1 MSGPGAFDDEPPPEP
16 RDGWLLVRIHVPELN
31 VYKCLQFP
39 SERLVW
45 DVKQQVLASLP
56 KELKESFN
64 YGLFAPP
71 ANGKAGKFLDE
82 ERRLGDYPFNGPVGY
97 LELKY
102 KRRVYKML
110 TLDERQLKALHTR
123 ANLRRFLECINGG
136 HVEKIAKMCAKGLDP
151 NFHCSESGDTPLT
164 VATGAKKPNK
174 LLIALVNGGALL
186 DYRTKDGTTALH
198 RAVEHDSLEAVRWDN
213 PYIFIRRDPNLFST
227 SSTLLELGASPNYRD
242 GRGITPLYISITRK
256 CEAKITESLLH
267 DHATLGIQDSQ
278 GWNEVHQACRH
289 GLVQHLEHLLFYGAD
304 MDGRNASG
312 NSPLHVC
319 AVNNQEA
326 CARMLLFRGAQRGAQ
341 NFANQTPYQVAV
353 IAGNLE
359 LAEIIEN
366 YKSED
371 IVPFRG
377 PPRYNPKRRSGIGWL
392 SANGA
397 AGAALLAAAGGG
409 FGGAMVGG
417 SNGTVNGNNGAG
429 GGVGLMLSHQNHQQ
443 HLASVHHHQQQQ
455 QQLHHHQHH
464 QNHHQQLPHL
474 HTLQLHGPPSPC
486 PSEHMLAYSSAS
498 SSLSEGSSGHRS
510 HEDDISI
517 VTDKSLGDTSDI
529 ISDSSGVGTNS
540 DSAACSIG
548 HPSTTVVCMEPYV
561 GNTVGHLRLQPG
573 DVIEVVGST
582 DCGLLEGYVRG
593 TNQSGF
599 FPADCVQEVSLRQK
613 HITNV
618 MTAST
623 GMAPQQQQPQ
633 HLQQIPASSAASYQG
648 SPQLSLGGHSGSS
661 STLLQQPHQSPS
673 LSVASNGSCQQPGE
687 SNGGGGGGGG
697 ASGNG
702 LGGRNNN
709 HSVGQYSSATAPRIK
724 KSAYNAPRSV
734 VLHRAKR
741 GFGFILRGAK
751 ASSQLMQL
759 RPSERFPALQY
770 LDDVDP
776 GGVADMAGLRPGDF
790 LLTINGEDVTSAS
803 HEQVVEMIRS
813 AGALVNLTVVSPQFP
828 HQMQASVQYLPSGA
842 RAGSQHLN
850 SGPSTPQSSHR
861 QCATLPRKMTGPGGG
876 GGSSSGGSVR
886 MAPMPPRRDPKTTL
900 SVGRAR
906 AKSMVAGLENGGE
919 KEDELPHTKSNSVES
934 IATTPTIPHQMGPG
948 TPVQLRTAS
957 IKARPTS
964 SRITAAELEELF
976 QRQQGEGTANANA
989 SRYATM
995 MTSSRFQSGTDSG
1008 AATPPASNGSPMR
1021 TGPLVYGSVAE
1032 MKRKT
1037 ARSKHG
1043 SGTLRGKPVATPTVG
1058 AGGGAGGGRD
1068 LKRFHSTPDLH
1079 GPQLHGSASSIWQAA
1094 GKGHHSQDDV
1104 ATLHASL
1111 QRLNSNQAELKL
1123 GGGAGA
1129 GGAVLPPP
1137 NHPPPPPPVGQVVKV
1152 ETRSSVSEYEST
1164 ISLQQKL
1171 KKRTENDAVT
1181 SAAIDGV
1188 QSSFNP
1194 SANAKIYASPQELRN
1209 VMAWKLRQA
1218 QEKPAQETSAG
1229 SQQQPVS
1236 QYAAP
1241 TQMRPPQQQQQ
1252 QPQQQASHY
1261 AAPQVQVQVQQA
1273 PQQPAPQSPPAPPP
1287 PQAQAPPPVA
1297 AQNGNGSSSG
1307 SGTVAPP
1314 IPEPDYS
1321 CSESDG
1327 EDENSILVARNTK
1340 LNEKIALFDVP
1351 ETSGNSQAS
1360 GSSSNSGS
1368 ASISHSLSVD
1378 EIQRIRSNLK
1388 TSKSSPNGFAKK
1400 PEEENP
1406 QEQQQQHQQQSH
1418 QQQQQHLQPG
1428 EDECDNSSSGV
1439 SSEQEQMALAA
1450 GGKPTDTIK
1459 KKPSVTI
1466 VEEPKTIPDQ
1476 PISHTTTKPMA
1487 KTTISIGGGGG
1498 GGAGAVP
1505 TATLTVKQLVQ
1516 QQHAPAIQQQQQQLG
1531 SKQPVT
1537 VANSNKFTNSNIN
1550 INSNVMTSPQVLGRI
1565 PNVHHHQQQQ
1575 SLNPNQK
1582 LIATQQQILQ
1592 QQQQQLAHQQHLQQ
1606 ILKAKAAAAG
1616 GASNTAALVAKH
1628 QQKLHKGTA
1637 GSSGH
1642 ESEMEARSDLEDDD
1656 GDLSPS
1662 PPAKAFQRHNS
1673 LTRKQAAAIAMQ
1685 RGATRTTAV
1694 SLMQLPPPLEADSDG
1709 EPQAQM
1715 STLQRQHASQNPH
1728 PHPLQMQQLQQQQLQ
1743 QQQLQQ
1749 QQQQQQPMAAH
1760 IVGMLPSGQLVA
1772 VASGAVAGVPGVG
1785 AAAVQPGNNNLQQ
1798 LCTDNL
1804 VLAPPPQFCDCN
1816 DAKHAPQPHLPTS
1829 QYHPQQQQQQQQQ
1842 QHQQQQ
1848 QLQQQLQQQ
1857 QMLQMHQRLSGG
1869 AGPGAVGTLGRVR
1882 IVGAMP
1888 KANHHR
1894 LH

>member
-56 KELKESFN
+56 KVAFWFKELKESFN

-198 RAVEHDSLEAVRWDN
+198 RAVEHDSLEAV
-213 PYIFIRRDPNLFST
+213 
-227 SSTLLELGASPNYRD
+227 STLLELGASPNYRD

-371 IVPFRG
+371 I
-377 PPRYNPKRRSGIGWL
+377 
-392 SANGA
+392 
-397 AGAALLAAAGGG
+397 
-409 FGGAMVGG
+409 
-417 SNGTVNGNNGAG
+417 
-429 GGVGLMLSHQNHQQ
+429 
-443 HLASVHHHQQQQ
+443 
-455 QQLHHHQHH
+455 
-464 QNHHQQLPHL
+464 
-474 HTLQLHGPPSPC
+474 
-486 PSEHMLAYSSAS
+486 
-498 SSLSEGSSGHRS
+498 
-510 HEDDISI
+510 
-517 VTDKSLGDTSDI
+517 DKSLGDTSDI

-548 HPSTTVVCMEPYV
+548 HPSTTVVCMEPYA
-561 GNTVGHLRLQPG
+561 GNTVGHIRLQPG

-623 GMAPQQQQPQ
+623 GMAPQQQQQQQQ
-633 HLQQIPASSAASYQG
+633 HLQQAPASSAASYQG

-687 SNGGGGGGGG
+687 SNGGG

-702 LGGRNNN
+702 MNSRNNN

-790 LLTINGEDVTSAS
+790 LLTINGEDVSSAS

-828 HQMQASVQYLPSGA
+828 HQMQASAQYLPSGA

-861 QCATLPRKMTGPGGG
+861 QCATLPRKMTGPGGSG
-876 GGSSSGGSVR
+876 ASSSGGSVR

-934 IATTPTIPHQMGPG
+934 IATPAVVGNQTGPG

-976 QRQQGEGTANANA
+976 QRQQGEGSAANA

-1008 AATPPASNGSPMR
+1008 AATPPAANGSPMR
-1021 TGPLVYGSVAE
+1021 SGPLVYGSVAE
-1032 MKRKT
+1032 MKRKA

-1058 AGGGAGGGRD
+1058 AGGAGGGRD

-1123 GGGAGA
+1123 GGGTP

-1171 KKRTENDAVT
+1171 KKRAENDAVT

-1218 QEKPAQETSAG
+1218 QEKPTQETSAG
-1229 SQQQPVS
+1229 SQQPVS

-1252 QPQQQASHY
+1252 QQQQQQPQQTPTVLASHY
-1261 AAPQVQVQVQQA
+1261 AAPQVQVQVQQVPQQQ
-1273 PQQPAPQSPPAPPP
+1273 PQQPAPQSPPAPPL
-1287 PQAQAPPPVA
+1287 PQSAPVP
-1297 AQNGNGSSSG
+1297 AQNGNGNGNASG
-1307 SGTVAPP
+1307 AGNAPP

-1368 ASISHSLSVD
+1368 ASISHSLSVE

-1400 PEEENP
+1400 PEEEKP
-1406 QEQQQQHQQQSH
+1406 QEQQQSH
-1418 QQQQQHLQPG
+1418 QQPQQQLQPG

-1450 GGKPTDTIK
+1450 GGVTLPVGGKPTDTIK

-1476 PISHTTTKPMA
+1476 PISSNTSHTTKPMA
-1487 KTTISIGGGGG
+1487 KTTISIGGGG
-1498 GGAGAVP
+1498 ASVVP

-1537 VANSNKFTNSNIN
+1537 VANSNKFTQQSN
-1550 INSNVMTSPQVLGRI
+1550 INSNVMSPQVLGRI

-1575 SLNPNQK
+1575 QSSNPNQK

-1628 QQKLHKGTA
+1628 QQKLHKGT
-1637 GSSGH
+1637 SSGH
-1642 ESEMEARSDLEDDD
+1642 ESEMETRSDLEDDD

-1709 EPQAQM
+1709 EPSQL
-1715 STLQRQHASQNPH
+1715 TLQRQQAHHPSQTH
-1728 PHPLQMQQLQQQQLQ
+1728 PHSHPHQLQQLQQQQL
-1743 QQQLQQ
+1743 Q

-1829 QYHPQQQQQQQQQ
+1829 QYHPQQQQQQQHQQ
-1842 QHQQQQ
+1842 QQQQQQQQ

-1869 AGPGAVGTLGRVR
+1869 AGAGAVGTLGRVR

>member
-56 KELKESFN
+56 KVAFWFKELKESFN

-198 RAVEHDSLEAVRWDN
+198 RAVEHDSLEAV
-213 PYIFIRRDPNLFST
+213 
-227 SSTLLELGASPNYRD
+227 STLLELGASPNYRD

-278 GWNEVHQACRH
+278 GWNEVHQ
-289 GLVQHLEHLLFYGAD
+289 
-304 MDGRNASG
+304 
-312 NSPLHVC
+312 
-319 AVNNQEA
+319 
-326 CARMLLFRGAQRGAQ
+326 
-341 NFANQTPYQVAV
+341 VAV

-371 IVPFRG
+371 I
-377 PPRYNPKRRSGIGWL
+377 
-392 SANGA
+392 
-397 AGAALLAAAGGG
+397 
-409 FGGAMVGG
+409 
-417 SNGTVNGNNGAG
+417 
-429 GGVGLMLSHQNHQQ
+429 
-443 HLASVHHHQQQQ
+443 
-455 QQLHHHQHH
+455 
-464 QNHHQQLPHL
+464 
-474 HTLQLHGPPSPC
+474 
-486 PSEHMLAYSSAS
+486 
-498 SSLSEGSSGHRS
+498 
-510 HEDDISI
+510 
-517 VTDKSLGDTSDI
+517 DKSLGDTSDI

-548 HPSTTVVCMEPYV
+548 HPSTTVVCMEPYA
-561 GNTVGHLRLQPG
+561 GNTVGHIRLQPG

-623 GMAPQQQQPQ
+623 GMAPQQQQQQ
-633 HLQQIPASSAASYQG
+633 HLQQAPAGSSAASYQG

-673 LSVASNGSCQQPGE
+673 LSVASNGSCQQPLE
-687 SNGGGGGGGG
+687 SNGGG

-702 LGGRNNN
+702 INNRNNN

-790 LLTINGEDVTSAS
+790 LLTINGEDVSSAS

-828 HQMQASVQYLPSGA
+828 HQMQASAQYLPSGA
-842 RAGSQHLN
+842 RAGSHHLN

-861 QCATLPRKMTGPGGG
+861 QCATLPRKMTGPGGSG
-876 GGSSSGGSVR
+876 PASSSGGSVR

-919 KEDELPHTKSNSVES
+919 KEDDLPHTKSNSVES
-934 IATTPTIPHQMGPG
+934 IATPTPTGIQTGPG

-976 QRQQGEGTANANA
+976 QRQQGEGSAANA

-1021 TGPLVYGSVAE
+1021 SGPLVYGSVAE

-1058 AGGGAGGGRD
+1058 PGGAGGGRD

-1079 GPQLHGSASSIWQAA
+1079 GPQLHGSASSIWQAS

-1111 QRLNSNQAELKL
+1111 QRLNSNQGELKL
-1123 GGGAGA
+1123 GGLGAGSATGA

-1171 KKRTENDAVT
+1171 KKRAENDAVT

-1218 QEKPAQETSAG
+1218 QEKPSQETSAG
-1229 SQQQPVS
+1229 SQQPVS

-1241 TQMRPPQQQQQ
+1241 TQMRPAQQQQQ
-1252 QPQQQASHY
+1252 QQQQAQQPPTTLASHY
-1261 AAPQVQVQVQQA
+1261 AAPQVQVQQVQQVQQS
-1273 PQQPAPQSPPAPPP
+1273 PQQSAPQSPPAPPL
-1287 PQAQAPPPVA
+1287 PQAAPVP
-1297 AQNGNGSSSG
+1297 AQNGNGSTSG
-1307 SGTVAPP
+1307 AGSAPP

-1368 ASISHSLSVD
+1368 ASISHSLSVE

-1400 PEEENP
+1400 PEDEKP
-1406 QEQQQQHQQQSH
+1406 QEQQQSH
-1418 QQQQQHLQPG
+1418 QQPQQLLQPG

-1439 SSEQEQMALAA
+1439 SSEQEQLALAA
-1450 GGKPTDTIK
+1450 GVTLPGGGKPTDTIK

-1476 PISHTTTKPMA
+1476 PSSNTSHTTKPMA
-1487 KTTISIGGGGG
+1487 KTTISIGGGGST
-1498 GGAGAVP
+1498 VP

-1516 QQHAPAIQQQQQQLG
+1516 QQHAPVIQQQQQQLG

-1537 VANSNKFTNSNIN
+1537 PASTNKFTQQST
-1550 INSNVMTSPQVLGRI
+1550 INSNVMSPQVLGRI
-1565 PNVHHHQQQQ
+1565 PSHHHQQQ
-1575 SLNPNQK
+1575 SSNPNQK

-1616 GASNTAALVAKH
+1616 GASNTAVLVAKH
-1628 QQKLHKGTA
+1628 QQKLHKGT
-1637 GSSGH
+1637 SSGH
-1642 ESEMEARSDLEDDD
+1642 ESEMETRSDLEDDD

-1709 EPQAQM
+1709 EPSQL
-1715 STLQRQHASQNPH
+1715 TLQRQQSHHPSQTHPH
-1728 PHPLQMQQLQQQQLQ
+1728 PHQLQQQLQLQ
-1743 QQQLQQ
+1743 QQ

-1785 AAAVQPGNNNLQQ
+1785 ATAVQQGNNNLQQ

-1829 QYHPQQQQQQQQQ
+1829 QYHPQQQQQQQHQQ
-1842 QHQQQQ
+1842 QQQQQQ

-1869 AGPGAVGTLGRVR
+1869 AGAGAVGTLGRVR

>member
-56 KELKESFN
+56 KVAFWFKELKESFN

-123 ANLRRFLECINGG
+123 ANLRRFLDCINGG

-198 RAVEHDSLEAVRWDN
+198 RAVEHDSLEAV
-213 PYIFIRRDPNLFST
+213 
-227 SSTLLELGASPNYRD
+227 STLLELGASPNYRD

-409 FGGAMVGG
+409 FGGALVG
-417 SNGTVNGNNGAG
+417 SNGAANGNNGNGA

-443 HLASVHHHQQQQ
+443 FLAGGHHQQQH
-455 QQLHHHQHH
+455 LHHHQNHH

-486 PSEHMLAYSSAS
+486 PSEHMLGAYSSAS

-561 GNTVGHLRLQPG
+561 GNTVGHIRLQPG

-623 GMAPQQQQPQ
+623 GMAPQQQQHAQQQQQ
-633 HLQQIPASSAASYQG
+633 HLQQIPASAAASYQG

-687 SNGGGGGGGG
+687 SNNGGGG
-697 ASGNG
+697 APGNG
-702 LGGRNNN
+702 MNNRNNN

-790 LLTINGEDVTSAS
+790 LLTINGEDVSSAS

-876 GGSSSGGSVR
+876 VGGGSSSGGSVR

-919 KEDELPHTKSNSVES
+919 KEEELPHTKSNSVES
-934 IATTPTIPHQMGPG
+934 IATPTPVGNQTGPG

-976 QRQQGEGTANANA
+976 QRQQGDGSAANA

-1021 TGPLVYGSVAE
+1021 SGPLVYGSVAE

-1058 AGGGAGGGRD
+1058 AGGAGGGRD

-1111 QRLNSNQAELKL
+1111 QRLNSNQGELKQ
-1123 GGGAGA
+1123 G

-1218 QEKPAQETSAG
+1218 QEKPSQETSAG
-1229 SQQQPVS
+1229 SQQPVS

-1241 TQMRPPQQQQQ
+1241 TQMRPPPQQQQQQQQQ
-1252 QPQQQASHY
+1252 QPQQQPSTVLASHY
-1261 AAPQVQVQVQQA
+1261 AAPQVQVQVQQVQ
-1273 PQQPAPQSPPAPPP
+1273 QQPAPQSPPAPPP
-1287 PQAQAPPPVA
+1287 PQAAPVP
-1297 AQNGNGSSSG
+1297 AQNGNDNVSATGG
-1307 SGTVAPP
+1307 GTAPP

-1368 ASISHSLSVD
+1368 ASISHSLSVE

-1400 PEEENP
+1400 PEEEKP
-1406 QEQQQQHQQQSH
+1406 QEQQHQQQQSH
-1418 QQQQQHLQPG
+1418 QQPQQHLQPG

-1439 SSEQEQMALAA
+1439 SSEQEQMAMAA
-1450 GGKPTDTIK
+1450 GVTQPVGGKPTDTIK

-1476 PISHTTTKPMA
+1476 PSSNSGHTTKPMA
-1487 KTTISIGGGGG
+1487 KTTISIGG
-1498 GGAGAVP
+1498 AASAVP

-1537 VANSNKFTNSNIN
+1537 VANSNKFSQQSN
-1550 INSNVMTSPQVLGRI
+1550 INSNVMSPQVLGRI

-1575 SLNPNQK
+1575 QQSSNPNQK

-1628 QQKLHKGTA
+1628 QQKLHKGT
-1637 GSSGH
+1637 SSGH

-1709 EPQAQM
+1709 EPSQL
-1715 STLQRQHASQNPH
+1715 TLQRQQPHHPSQTHPH
-1728 PHPLQMQQLQQQQLQ
+1728 PHQLQQLQQQQL
-1743 QQQLQQ
+1743 Q

-1829 QYHPQQQQQQQQQ
+1829 QYHPQQQQQQQHQQ
-1842 QHQQQQ
+1842 QQQLHQQQ

-1869 AGPGAVGTLGRVR
+1869 AGAGAVGTLGRVR

>member
-71 ANGKAGKFLDE
+71 
-82 ERRLGDYPFNGPVGY
+82 
-97 LELKY
+97 LKY

-198 RAVEHDSLEAVRWDN
+198 RAVEHDSLEAV
-213 PYIFIRRDPNLFST
+213 
-227 SSTLLELGASPNYRD
+227 STLLELGASPNYRD

-409 FGGAMVGG
+409 FGGAMVG
-417 SNGTVNGNNGAG
+417 SNGAANGNNGA

-443 HLASVHHHQQQQ
+443 HLAGHHQQQ
-455 QQLHHHQHH
+455 HMHHQHH
-464 QNHHQQLPHL
+464 QNHHQQLQQQQLPHL

-486 PSEHMLAYSSAS
+486 PSEHMLGAYSSAS

-548 HPSTTVVCMEPYV
+548 HPSTTVVCMEPYA
-561 GNTVGHLRLQPG
+561 GNTVGHIRLQPG

-623 GMAPQQQQPQ
+623 GMAPQQQQQQ
-633 HLQQIPASSAASYQG
+633 HLQQAPAGSSAASYQG

-673 LSVASNGSCQQPGE
+673 LSVASNGSCQQPLE
-687 SNGGGGGGGG
+687 SNGGG

-702 LGGRNNN
+702 INNRNNN

-790 LLTINGEDVTSAS
+790 LLTINGEDVSSAS

-828 HQMQASVQYLPSGA
+828 HQMQASAQYLPSGA
-842 RAGSQHLN
+842 RAGSHHLN

-861 QCATLPRKMTGPGGG
+861 QCATLPRKMTGPGGSG
-876 GGSSSGGSVR
+876 PASSSGGSVR

-919 KEDELPHTKSNSVES
+919 KEDDLPHTKSNSVES
-934 IATTPTIPHQMGPG
+934 IATPTPTGIQTGPG

-964 SRITAAELEELF
+964 SRITAAELEKRF
-976 QRQQGEGTANANA
+976 QRQQGEGSAANARIHHTNA

-1008 AATPPASNGSPMR
+1008 AATPPA
-1021 TGPLVYGSVAE
+1021 
-1032 MKRKT
+1032 
-1037 ARSKHG
+1037 
-1043 SGTLRGKPVATPTVG
+1043 
-1058 AGGGAGGGRD
+1058 
-1068 LKRFHSTPDLH
+1068 
-1079 GPQLHGSASSIWQAA
+1079 
-1094 GKGHHSQDDV
+1094 
-1104 ATLHASL
+1104 
-1111 QRLNSNQAELKL
+1111 
-1123 GGGAGA
+1123 
-1129 GGAVLPPP
+1129 
-1137 NHPPPPPPVGQVVKV
+1137 
-1152 ETRSSVSEYEST
+1152 
-1164 ISLQQKL
+1164 
-1171 KKRTENDAVT
+1171 
-1181 SAAIDGV
+1181 
-1188 QSSFNP
+1188 
-1194 SANAKIYASPQELRN
+1194 
-1209 VMAWKLRQA
+1209 
-1218 QEKPAQETSAG
+1218 
-1229 SQQQPVS
+1229 
-1236 QYAAP
+1236 
-1241 TQMRPPQQQQQ
+1241 
-1252 QPQQQASHY
+1252 
-1261 AAPQVQVQVQQA
+1261 
-1273 PQQPAPQSPPAPPP
+1273 
-1287 PQAQAPPPVA
+1287 
-1297 AQNGNGSSSG
+1297 
-1307 SGTVAPP
+1307 
-1314 IPEPDYS
+1314 
-1321 CSESDG
+1321 
-1327 EDENSILVARNTK
+1327 
-1340 LNEKIALFDVP
+1340 
-1351 ETSGNSQAS
+1351 
-1360 GSSSNSGS
+1360 
-1368 ASISHSLSVD
+1368 
-1378 EIQRIRSNLK
+1378 
-1388 TSKSSPNGFAKK
+1388 
-1400 PEEENP
+1400 
-1406 QEQQQQHQQQSH
+1406 
-1418 QQQQQHLQPG
+1418 
-1428 EDECDNSSSGV
+1428 
-1439 SSEQEQMALAA
+1439 
-1450 GGKPTDTIK
+1450 
-1459 KKPSVTI
+1459 
-1466 VEEPKTIPDQ
+1466 
-1476 PISHTTTKPMA
+1476 
-1487 KTTISIGGGGG
+1487 
-1498 GGAGAVP
+1498 
-1505 TATLTVKQLVQ
+1505 
-1516 QQHAPAIQQQQQQLG
+1516 
-1531 SKQPVT
+1531 
-1537 VANSNKFTNSNIN
+1537 
-1550 INSNVMTSPQVLGRI
+1550 
-1565 PNVHHHQQQQ
+1565 
-1575 SLNPNQK
+1575 
-1582 LIATQQQILQ
+1582 
-1592 QQQQQLAHQQHLQQ
+1592 
-1606 ILKAKAAAAG
+1606 
-1616 GASNTAALVAKH
+1616 
-1628 QQKLHKGTA
+1628 
-1637 GSSGH
+1637 
-1642 ESEMEARSDLEDDD
+1642 
-1656 GDLSPS
+1656 
-1662 PPAKAFQRHNS
+1662 
-1673 LTRKQAAAIAMQ
+1673 
-1685 RGATRTTAV
+1685 
-1694 SLMQLPPPLEADSDG
+1694 
-1709 EPQAQM
+1709 
-1715 STLQRQHASQNPH
+1715 
-1728 PHPLQMQQLQQQQLQ
+1728 
-1743 QQQLQQ
+1743 
-1749 QQQQQQPMAAH
+1749 
-1760 IVGMLPSGQLVA
+1760 
-1772 VASGAVAGVPGVG
+1772 
-1785 AAAVQPGNNNLQQ
+1785 
-1798 LCTDNL
+1798 
-1804 VLAPPPQFCDCN
+1804 
-1816 DAKHAPQPHLPTS
+1816 
-1829 QYHPQQQQQQQQQ
+1829 
-1842 QHQQQQ
+1842 
-1848 QLQQQLQQQ
+1848 
-1857 QMLQMHQRLSGG
+1857 
-1869 AGPGAVGTLGRVR
+1869 
-1882 IVGAMP
+1882 
-1888 KANHHR
+1888 
-1894 LH
+1894 

>member
-198 RAVEHDSLEAVRWDN
+198 RAVEHDSLEAV
-213 PYIFIRRDPNLFST
+213 
-227 SSTLLELGASPNYRD
+227 STLLELGASPNYRD

-278 GWNEVHQACRH
+278 GWNEVHQ
-289 GLVQHLEHLLFYGAD
+289 
-304 MDGRNASG
+304 
-312 NSPLHVC
+312 
-319 AVNNQEA
+319 
-326 CARMLLFRGAQRGAQ
+326 
-341 NFANQTPYQVAV
+341 VAV

-371 IVPFRG
+371 I
-377 PPRYNPKRRSGIGWL
+377 
-392 SANGA
+392 
-397 AGAALLAAAGGG
+397 
-409 FGGAMVGG
+409 
-417 SNGTVNGNNGAG
+417 
-429 GGVGLMLSHQNHQQ
+429 
-443 HLASVHHHQQQQ
+443 
-455 QQLHHHQHH
+455 
-464 QNHHQQLPHL
+464 
-474 HTLQLHGPPSPC
+474 
-486 PSEHMLAYSSAS
+486 
-498 SSLSEGSSGHRS
+498 
-510 HEDDISI
+510 
-517 VTDKSLGDTSDI
+517 DKSLGDTSDI

-548 HPSTTVVCMEPYV
+548 HPSTTVVCMEPYA
-561 GNTVGHLRLQPG
+561 GNTVGHIRLQPG

-623 GMAPQQQQPQ
+623 GMAPQQQQQQ
-633 HLQQIPASSAASYQG
+633 HLQQAPAGSSAASYQG

-673 LSVASNGSCQQPGE
+673 LSVASNGSCQQPLE
-687 SNGGGGGGGG
+687 SNGGG

-702 LGGRNNN
+702 INNRNNN

-790 LLTINGEDVTSAS
+790 LLTINGEDVSSAS

-828 HQMQASVQYLPSGA
+828 HQMQASAQYLPSGA
-842 RAGSQHLN
+842 RAGSHHLN

-861 QCATLPRKMTGPGGG
+861 QCATLPRKMTGPGGSG
-876 GGSSSGGSVR
+876 PASSSGGSVR

-919 KEDELPHTKSNSVES
+919 KEDDLPHTKSNSVES
-934 IATTPTIPHQMGPG
+934 IATPTPTGIQTGPG

-976 QRQQGEGTANANA
+976 QRQQGEGSAANA

-1021 TGPLVYGSVAE
+1021 SGPLVYGSVAE

-1058 AGGGAGGGRD
+1058 PGGAGGGRD

-1079 GPQLHGSASSIWQAA
+1079 GPQLHGSASSIWQAS

-1111 QRLNSNQAELKL
+1111 QRLNSNQGELKL
-1123 GGGAGA
+1123 GGLGAGSATGA

-1171 KKRTENDAVT
+1171 KKRAENDAVT

-1218 QEKPAQETSAG
+1218 QEKPSQETSAG
-1229 SQQQPVS
+1229 SQQPVS

-1241 TQMRPPQQQQQ
+1241 TQMRPAQQQQQ
-1252 QPQQQASHY
+1252 QQQQAQQPPTTLASHY
-1261 AAPQVQVQVQQA
+1261 AAPQVQVQQVQQVQQS
-1273 PQQPAPQSPPAPPP
+1273 PQQSAPQSPPAPPL
-1287 PQAQAPPPVA
+1287 PQAAPVP
-1297 AQNGNGSSSG
+1297 AQNGNGSTSG
-1307 SGTVAPP
+1307 AGSAPP

-1368 ASISHSLSVD
+1368 ASISHSLSVE

-1400 PEEENP
+1400 PEDEKP
-1406 QEQQQQHQQQSH
+1406 QEQQQSH
-1418 QQQQQHLQPG
+1418 QQPQQLLQPG

-1439 SSEQEQMALAA
+1439 SSEQEQLALAA
-1450 GGKPTDTIK
+1450 GVTLPGGGKPTDTIK

-1476 PISHTTTKPMA
+1476 PSSNTSHTTKPMA
-1487 KTTISIGGGGG
+1487 KTTISIGGGGST
-1498 GGAGAVP
+1498 VP

-1516 QQHAPAIQQQQQQLG
+1516 QQHAPVIQQQQQQLG

-1537 VANSNKFTNSNIN
+1537 PASTNKFTQQST
-1550 INSNVMTSPQVLGRI
+1550 INSNVMSPQVLGRI
-1565 PNVHHHQQQQ
+1565 PSHHHQQQ
-1575 SLNPNQK
+1575 SSNPNQK

-1616 GASNTAALVAKH
+1616 GASNTAVLVAKH
-1628 QQKLHKGTA
+1628 QQKLHKGT
-1637 GSSGH
+1637 SSGH
-1642 ESEMEARSDLEDDD
+1642 ESEMETRSDLEDDD

-1709 EPQAQM
+1709 EPSQL
-1715 STLQRQHASQNPH
+1715 TLQRQQSHHPSQTHPH
-1728 PHPLQMQQLQQQQLQ
+1728 PHQLQQQLQLQ
-1743 QQQLQQ
+1743 QQ

-1785 AAAVQPGNNNLQQ
+1785 ATAVQQGNNNLQQ

-1829 QYHPQQQQQQQQQ
+1829 QYHPQQQQQQQHQQ
-1842 QHQQQQ
+1842 QQQQQQ

-1869 AGPGAVGTLGRVR
+1869 AGAGAVGTLGRVR

>member
-56 KELKESFN
+56 KVAFWFKELKESFN

-123 ANLRRFLECINGG
+123 ANLRRFLDCINGG

-198 RAVEHDSLEAVRWDN
+198 RAVEHDSLEAV
-213 PYIFIRRDPNLFST
+213 
-227 SSTLLELGASPNYRD
+227 STLLELGASPNYRD

-371 IVPFRG
+371 I
-377 PPRYNPKRRSGIGWL
+377 
-392 SANGA
+392 
-397 AGAALLAAAGGG
+397 
-409 FGGAMVGG
+409 
-417 SNGTVNGNNGAG
+417 
-429 GGVGLMLSHQNHQQ
+429 
-443 HLASVHHHQQQQ
+443 
-455 QQLHHHQHH
+455 
-464 QNHHQQLPHL
+464 
-474 HTLQLHGPPSPC
+474 
-486 PSEHMLAYSSAS
+486 
-498 SSLSEGSSGHRS
+498 
-510 HEDDISI
+510 
-517 VTDKSLGDTSDI
+517 DKSLGDTSDI

-561 GNTVGHLRLQPG
+561 GNTVGHIRLQPG

-623 GMAPQQQQPQ
+623 GMAPQQQQHAQQQQQ
-633 HLQQIPASSAASYQG
+633 HLQQIPASAAASYQG

-687 SNGGGGGGGG
+687 SNNGGGG
-697 ASGNG
+697 APGNG
-702 LGGRNNN
+702 MNNRNNN

-790 LLTINGEDVTSAS
+790 LLTINGEDVSSAS

-876 GGSSSGGSVR
+876 VGGGSSSGGSVR

-919 KEDELPHTKSNSVES
+919 KEEELPHTKSNSVES
-934 IATTPTIPHQMGPG
+934 IATPTPVGNQTGPG

-976 QRQQGEGTANANA
+976 QRQQGDGSAANA

-1021 TGPLVYGSVAE
+1021 SGPLVYGSVAE

-1058 AGGGAGGGRD
+1058 AGGAGGGRD

-1111 QRLNSNQAELKL
+1111 QRLNSNQGELKQ
-1123 GGGAGA
+1123 G

-1218 QEKPAQETSAG
+1218 QEKPSQETSAG
-1229 SQQQPVS
+1229 SQQPVS

-1241 TQMRPPQQQQQ
+1241 TQMRPPPQQQQQQQQQ
-1252 QPQQQASHY
+1252 QPQQQPSTVLASHY
-1261 AAPQVQVQVQQA
+1261 AAPQVQVQVQQVQ
-1273 PQQPAPQSPPAPPP
+1273 QQPAPQSPPAPPP
-1287 PQAQAPPPVA
+1287 PQAAPVP
-1297 AQNGNGSSSG
+1297 AQNGNDNVSATGG
-1307 SGTVAPP
+1307 GTAPP

-1368 ASISHSLSVD
+1368 ASISHSLSVE

-1400 PEEENP
+1400 PEEEKP
-1406 QEQQQQHQQQSH
+1406 QEQQHQQQQSH
-1418 QQQQQHLQPG
+1418 QQPQQHLQPG

-1439 SSEQEQMALAA
+1439 SSEQEQMAMAA
-1450 GGKPTDTIK
+1450 GVTQPVGGKPTDTIK

-1476 PISHTTTKPMA
+1476 PSSNSGHTTKPMA
-1487 KTTISIGGGGG
+1487 KTTISIGG
-1498 GGAGAVP
+1498 AASAVP

-1537 VANSNKFTNSNIN
+1537 VANSNKFSQQSN
-1550 INSNVMTSPQVLGRI
+1550 INSNVMSPQVLGRI

-1575 SLNPNQK
+1575 QQSSNPNQK

-1628 QQKLHKGTA
+1628 QQKLHKGT
-1637 GSSGH
+1637 SSGH

-1709 EPQAQM
+1709 EPSQL
-1715 STLQRQHASQNPH
+1715 TLQRQQPHHPSQTHPH
-1728 PHPLQMQQLQQQQLQ
+1728 PHQLQQLQQQQL
-1743 QQQLQQ
+1743 Q

-1829 QYHPQQQQQQQQQ
+1829 QYHPQQQQQQQHQQ
-1842 QHQQQQ
+1842 QQQLHQQQ

-1869 AGPGAVGTLGRVR
+1869 AGAGAVGTLGRVR

>member
-1 MSGPGAFDDEPPPEP
+1 MDATSGPGAFDDEPPPEP

-56 KELKESFN
+56 KVAFWFKELKESFN

-71 ANGKAGKFLDE
+71 SNGKAGKFLDE

-151 NFHCSESGDTPLT
+151 NFHCSESGETPLS

-174 LLIALVNGGALL
+174 VLIALVNGGALL

-198 RAVEHDSLEAVRWDN
+198 RAVEHDSLEAV
-213 PYIFIRRDPNLFST
+213 
-227 SSTLLELGASPNYRD
+227 STLLELGASPNYRD

-256 CEAKITESLLH
+256 CESKITESLLH

-359 LAEIIEN
+359 LAEVIEN

-409 FGGAMVGG
+409 LGGAMINGNGIG
-417 SNGTVNGNNGAG
+417 SGSGSGTVNGSVG
-429 GGVGLMLSHQNHQQ
+429 GGGLMMMMMHQNHQQ
-443 HLASVHHHQQQQ
+443 QQHQHQQNHPSNPHH
-455 QQLHHHQHH
+455 LHHQHQH
-464 QNHHQQLPHL
+464 QHQLQLHQ
-474 HTLQLHGPPSPC
+474 LQLHGPPSPC
-486 PSEHMLAYSSAS
+486 PSEHMLGAYSSAS

-561 GNTVGHLRLQPG
+561 GNTVGHIRLQPG

-599 FPADCVQEVSLRQK
+599 FPADCVQEVNLRQK

-623 GMAPQQQQPQ
+623 GMPAPQQAPLQPQQQQQP
-633 HLQQIPASSAASYQG
+633 SSSASYQG

-661 STLLQQPHQSPS
+661 STLLQQPHHSPS
-673 LSVASNGSCQQPGE
+673 LSMTSNGSCQQPQSQSQQQQQQAE
-687 SNGGGGGGGG
+687 SNGGAG
-697 ASGNG
+697 APS
-702 LGGRNNN
+702 NNN
-709 HSVGQYSSATAPRIK
+709 NSIGQYSSATAPRIK

-790 LLTINGEDVTSAS
+790 LLTINGEDVSAAS

-813 AGALVNLTVVSPQFP
+813 AGALVNMTVISPQFP
-828 HQMQASVQYLPSGA
+828 HQMQATVQYLPSGA
-842 RAGSQHLN
+842 RAGSQHLS
-850 SGPSTPQSSHR
+850 SGPSTPQTSHR
-861 QCATLPRKMTGPGGG
+861 QCATLPRKMSMGPGSH
-876 GGSSSGGSVR
+876 GGSSAGGSVR

-919 KEDELPHTKSNSVES
+919 KEDDVPHTKSNSVES
-934 IATTPTIPHQMGPG
+934 IATSIAASASTSNGNGNGNGNGNNNQTGPG

-976 QRQQGEGTANANA
+976 QRQQGDGSAANA

-1008 AATPPASNGSPMR
+1008 AATPPATNGSPMR
-1021 TGPLVYGSVAE
+1021 SGPLVYGSVAE

-1043 SGTLRGKPVATPTVG
+1043 GIIGTGNGTLRGKPVATPTVG
-1058 AGGGAGGGRD
+1058 GAGLVGGAGGRD

-1079 GPQLHGSASSIWQAA
+1079 GAQLHGSVSSIWQAA

-1111 QRLNSNQAELKL
+1111 QRLNTMEGK
-1123 GGGAGA
+1123 GGAGQ
-1129 GGAVLPPP
+1129 VLPPP

-1164 ISLQQKL
+1164 VSLQQKL
-1171 KKRTENDAVT
+1171 KKRAENDAVT

-1218 QEKPAQETSAG
+1218 QEKPPQETSAS
-1229 SQQQPVS
+1229 SQQQQQQPQQPQAQHQVSS

-1241 TQMRPPQQQQQ
+1241 TQMRPQQQQQQQQ
-1252 QPQQQASHY
+1252 QPQQPTGVPASHY
-1261 AAPQVQVQVQQA
+1261 AAPQVQVQQQQQQ
-1273 PQQPAPQSPPAPPP
+1273 QQPSPQSPPAPPP
-1287 PQAQAPPPVA
+1287 PQSQFQPAPVAVQQA
-1297 AQNGNGSSSG
+1297 AQNGNGSASG
-1307 SGTVAPP
+1307 GGGGAPP

-1368 ASISHSLSVD
+1368 ASISHSLSVE

-1400 PEEENP
+1400 SEE
-1406 QEQQQQHQQQSH
+1406 EQQQQQ
-1418 QQQQQHLQPG
+1418 
-1428 EDECDNSSSGV
+1428 
-1439 SSEQEQMALAA
+1439 
-1450 GGKPTDTIK
+1450 
-1459 KKPSVTI
+1459 
-1466 VEEPKTIPDQ
+1466 
-1476 PISHTTTKPMA
+1476 
-1487 KTTISIGGGGG
+1487 
-1498 GGAGAVP
+1498 
-1505 TATLTVKQLVQ
+1505 VQ
-1516 QQHAPAIQQQQQQLG
+1516 QQPQR
-1531 SKQPVT
+1531 
-1537 VANSNKFTNSNIN
+1537 
-1550 INSNVMTSPQVLGRI
+1550 SPQTPSR
-1565 PNVHHHQQQQ
+1565 
-1575 SLNPNQK
+1575 
-1582 LIATQQQILQ
+1582 
-1592 QQQQQLAHQQHLQQ
+1592 
-1606 ILKAKAAAAG
+1606 
-1616 GASNTAALVAKH
+1616 
-1628 QQKLHKGTA
+1628 
-1637 GSSGH
+1637 
-1642 ESEMEARSDLEDDD
+1642 RS
-1656 GDLSPS
+1656 
-1662 PPAKAFQRHNS
+1662 
-1673 LTRKQAAAIAMQ
+1673 
-1685 RGATRTTAV
+1685 
-1694 SLMQLPPPLEADSDG
+1694 
-1709 EPQAQM
+1709 
-1715 STLQRQHASQNPH
+1715 RQ
-1728 PHPLQMQQLQQQQLQ
+1728 
-1743 QQQLQQ
+1743 
-1749 QQQQQQPMAAH
+1749 
-1760 IVGMLPSGQLVA
+1760 
-1772 VASGAVAGVPGVG
+1772 
-1785 AAAVQPGNNNLQQ
+1785 
-1798 LCTDNL
+1798 
-1804 VLAPPPQFCDCN
+1804 
-1816 DAKHAPQPHLPTS
+1816 
-1829 QYHPQQQQQQQQQ
+1829 
-1842 QHQQQQ
+1842 
-1848 QLQQQLQQQ
+1848 
-1857 QMLQMHQRLSGG
+1857 
-1869 AGPGAVGTLGRVR
+1869 
-1882 IVGAMP
+1882 
-1888 KANHHR
+1888 
-1894 LH
+1894 

>member
-1 MSGPGAFDDEPPPEP
+1 MSGPGAIDDEPPPEP

-198 RAVEHDSLEAVRWDN
+198 RAVEHDSLEAV
-213 PYIFIRRDPNLFST
+213 
-227 SSTLLELGASPNYRD
+227 STLLELGASPNYRD

-278 GWNEVHQACRH
+278 GWNEVHQ
-289 GLVQHLEHLLFYGAD
+289 
-304 MDGRNASG
+304 
-312 NSPLHVC
+312 
-319 AVNNQEA
+319 
-326 CARMLLFRGAQRGAQ
+326 
-341 NFANQTPYQVAV
+341 VAV

-371 IVPFRG
+371 I
-377 PPRYNPKRRSGIGWL
+377 
-392 SANGA
+392 
-397 AGAALLAAAGGG
+397 
-409 FGGAMVGG
+409 
-417 SNGTVNGNNGAG
+417 
-429 GGVGLMLSHQNHQQ
+429 
-443 HLASVHHHQQQQ
+443 
-455 QQLHHHQHH
+455 
-464 QNHHQQLPHL
+464 
-474 HTLQLHGPPSPC
+474 
-486 PSEHMLAYSSAS
+486 
-498 SSLSEGSSGHRS
+498 
-510 HEDDISI
+510 
-517 VTDKSLGDTSDI
+517 DKSLGDTSDI

-548 HPSTTVVCMEPYV
+548 HPSTTVVCMEPYA
-561 GNTVGHLRLQPG
+561 GNTVGHIRLQPG

-623 GMAPQQQQPQ
+623 GMAPQQQQQQ
-633 HLQQIPASSAASYQG
+633 HLQQAPAGSSAASYQG
-648 SPQLSLGGHSGSS
+648 SPQLSLCGHSGSS

-673 LSVASNGSCQQPGE
+673 LSVASNGSCQQPLE
-687 SNGGGGGGGG
+687 SNGGG

-702 LGGRNNN
+702 INNRNNN

-790 LLTINGEDVTSAS
+790 LLTINGEDVSSAS

-828 HQMQASVQYLPSGA
+828 HQMQASAQYLPSGA
-842 RAGSQHLN
+842 RAGSHHLN

-861 QCATLPRKMTGPGGG
+861 QCATLPRKMTGPGGSG
-876 GGSSSGGSVR
+876 PASSSGGSVR

-919 KEDELPHTKSNSVES
+919 KEDDLPHTKSNSVES
-934 IATTPTIPHQMGPG
+934 IATPTPTGIQTGPG

-976 QRQQGEGTANANA
+976 QRQQGEGSAANA

-1021 TGPLVYGSVAE
+1021 SGPLVYGSVAE

-1058 AGGGAGGGRD
+1058 PGGAGGGRD

-1079 GPQLHGSASSIWQAA
+1079 GPQLHGSASSIWQAS

-1111 QRLNSNQAELKL
+1111 QRLNSNQGELKL
-1123 GGGAGA
+1123 GGLGAGSATGA

-1171 KKRTENDAVT
+1171 KKRAENDAVT

-1218 QEKPAQETSAG
+1218 QEKPSQETSAG
-1229 SQQQPVS
+1229 SQQPVS

-1241 TQMRPPQQQQQ
+1241 TQMRPAQQQQQ
-1252 QPQQQASHY
+1252 QQQQAQQPPTALASHY
-1261 AAPQVQVQVQQA
+1261 AAPQVQVQQVQLVQQS
-1273 PQQPAPQSPPAPPP
+1273 PQQSAPQSPPAPPL
-1287 PQAQAPPPVA
+1287 PQAAPVP
-1297 AQNGNGSSSG
+1297 AQNGNGNGSTSG
-1307 SGTVAPP
+1307 AGSAPP

-1368 ASISHSLSVD
+1368 ASISHSLSVE

-1400 PEEENP
+1400 PEDEKP
-1406 QEQQQQHQQQSH
+1406 QEQQQSH
-1418 QQQQQHLQPG
+1418 QQPQQLLQPG

-1439 SSEQEQMALAA
+1439 SSEQEQLALAA
-1450 GGKPTDTIK
+1450 GVTLPGGGKPTDTIK

-1476 PISHTTTKPMA
+1476 PSSNTSHTTKPMA
-1487 KTTISIGGGGG
+1487 KTTISIGGGGST
-1498 GGAGAVP
+1498 VP

-1516 QQHAPAIQQQQQQLG
+1516 QQHAPVIQQQQQQLG

-1537 VANSNKFTNSNIN
+1537 AASTNKITQQST
-1550 INSNVMTSPQVLGRI
+1550 INSNVMSPQVLGRI
-1565 PNVHHHQQQQ
+1565 PSHHHQQQ
-1575 SLNPNQK
+1575 SSNPNQK

-1616 GASNTAALVAKH
+1616 GASNTAVLVAKH
-1628 QQKLHKGTA
+1628 QQKLHKGT
-1637 GSSGH
+1637 SSGH
-1642 ESEMEARSDLEDDD
+1642 ESEMETRSDLEDDD

-1709 EPQAQM
+1709 EPSQL
-1715 STLQRQHASQNPH
+1715 TLQRQQAHHPSQTHPH
-1728 PHPLQMQQLQQQQLQ
+1728 PHQLQQQLQL
-1743 QQQLQQ
+1743 Q

-1785 AAAVQPGNNNLQQ
+1785 ATAVQQGNNNLQQ

-1829 QYHPQQQQQQQQQ
+1829 QYHPQQQQQQQHQQ
-1842 QHQQQQ
+1842 QQQQQQ

-1869 AGPGAVGTLGRVR
+1869 AGAGAVGTLGRVR

>member
-198 RAVEHDSLEAVRWDN
+198 RAVEHDSLEAV
-213 PYIFIRRDPNLFST
+213 
-227 SSTLLELGASPNYRD
+227 STLLELGASPNYRD

-371 IVPFRG
+371 I
-377 PPRYNPKRRSGIGWL
+377 
-392 SANGA
+392 
-397 AGAALLAAAGGG
+397 
-409 FGGAMVGG
+409 
-417 SNGTVNGNNGAG
+417 
-429 GGVGLMLSHQNHQQ
+429 
-443 HLASVHHHQQQQ
+443 
-455 QQLHHHQHH
+455 
-464 QNHHQQLPHL
+464 
-474 HTLQLHGPPSPC
+474 
-486 PSEHMLAYSSAS
+486 
-498 SSLSEGSSGHRS
+498 
-510 HEDDISI
+510 
-517 VTDKSLGDTSDI
+517 DKSLGDTSDI

-561 GNTVGHLRLQPG
+561 GNTVGHIRLQPG

-623 GMAPQQQQPQ
+623 GMAPQQQQHAQQQQQ
-633 HLQQIPASSAASYQG
+633 HLQQIPASAAASYQG

-687 SNGGGGGGGG
+687 SNNGGGGP
-697 ASGNG
+697 GNG
-702 LGGRNNN
+702 MSNRNNN

-790 LLTINGEDVTSAS
+790 LLTINGEDVSSAS

-850 SGPSTPQSSHR
+850 SGPSTPQTSHR
-861 QCATLPRKMTGPGGG
+861 QCATLPRKMTGPGGGVG

-934 IATTPTIPHQMGPG
+934 IATPTPVGNQTGPG

-976 QRQQGEGTANANA
+976 QRQQGEGSAANA

-1021 TGPLVYGSVAE
+1021 SGPLVYGSVAE

-1058 AGGGAGGGRD
+1058 AGGAGGGRD

-1111 QRLNSNQAELKL
+1111 QRLNSNQGELKQ
-1123 GGGAGA
+1123 

-1218 QEKPAQETSAG
+1218 QEKPSQETSAG
-1229 SQQQPVS
+1229 SQQPVS

-1241 TQMRPPQQQQQ
+1241 TQMRPPPQQQQQQQQ
-1252 QPQQQASHY
+1252 QPQQQPSTVLASHY
-1261 AAPQVQVQVQQA
+1261 AAPQVQVQVQQVQQQQ

-1287 PQAQAPPPVA
+1287 PQAAPVP
-1297 AQNGNGSSSG
+1297 AQNGNGNVSASG
-1307 SGTVAPP
+1307 GGTAPP

-1368 ASISHSLSVD
+1368 ASISHSLSVE

-1400 PEEENP
+1400 PEEEKP
-1406 QEQQQQHQQQSH
+1406 QEQQHKQQQSH
-1418 QQQQQHLQPG
+1418 QQPQQHLQPG

-1439 SSEQEQMALAA
+1439 SSEQEQMAMAA
-1450 GGKPTDTIK
+1450 GVTQPVGGKPTDTIK

-1476 PISHTTTKPMA
+1476 PSSNSGHTTKPMA
-1487 KTTISIGGGGG
+1487 KTTISIGG
-1498 GGAGAVP
+1498 AASSVP

-1537 VANSNKFTNSNIN
+1537 VANSNKFSQQNNIT
-1550 INSNVMTSPQVLGRI
+1550 SNVMSPQVLGRI

-1575 SLNPNQK
+1575 QQSSNPNQK

-1628 QQKLHKGTA
+1628 QQKLHKGT
-1637 GSSGH
+1637 SSGH

-1709 EPQAQM
+1709 EPSQL
-1715 STLQRQHASQNPH
+1715 TLQRQQPHHPSQTHPH
-1728 PHPLQMQQLQQQQLQ
+1728 PHQLQQLQQQQL
-1743 QQQLQQ
+1743 Q

-1829 QYHPQQQQQQQQQ
+1829 QYHPQQQQQQQHQQ
-1842 QHQQQQ
+1842 QQQLHQQQ

-1869 AGPGAVGTLGRVR
+1869 AGAGAVGTLGRVR

>member
-1 MSGPGAFDDEPPPEP
+1 MDATSGPGAFDDEPPPEP

-71 ANGKAGKFLDE
+71 SNGKAGKFLDE

-136 HVEKIAKMCAKGLDP
+136 QVEKIAKMCAKGLDP
-151 NFHCSESGDTPLT
+151 NFHCSESGETPLS

-198 RAVEHDSLEAVRWDN
+198 RAVEHDSLEAV
-213 PYIFIRRDPNLFST
+213 
-227 SSTLLELGASPNYRD
+227 STLLELGASPNYRD

-267 DHATLGIQDSQ
+267 DHATLGIQDTQ

-312 NSPLHVC
+312 NTPLHVC

-392 SANGA
+392 SANGSSNVA
-397 AGAALLAAAGGG
+397 MLAASGGALGGAQTVVTNGIANGGG
-409 FGGAMVGG
+409 
-417 SNGTVNGNNGAG
+417 N
-429 GGVGLMLSHQNHQQ
+429 LMMMPPHHLALHPQMQQQQHHHHHHLMHHQQ
-443 HLASVHHHQQQQ
+443 HQQ
-455 QQLHHHQHH
+455 
-464 QNHHQQLPHL
+464 PHL
-474 HTLQLHGPPSPC
+474 QHLHGPPSPC
-486 PSEHMLAYSSAS
+486 PSEHMLGAYSSAS

-548 HPSTTVVCMEPYV
+548 HPSTTVVCMEPYA
-561 GNTVGHLRLQPG
+561 GQTVGHIRLQPG

-599 FPADCVQEVSLRQK
+599 FPADCVQEVNLRQK

-623 GMAPQQQQPQ
+623 GMPVAHQQSVAGVQQQQ
-633 HLQQIPASSAASYQG
+633 ASSSSYQG

-673 LSVASNGSCQQPGE
+673 LSMTSNGSCQQQQQQQQPHQL
-687 SNGGGGGGGG
+687 SNNGGV
-697 ASGNG
+697 GND
-702 LGGRNNN
+702 LIVNN
-709 HSVGQYSSATAPRIK
+709 HNSIGQYSSATAPRIK

-776 GGVADMAGLRPGDF
+776 GGVADMAGLKPGDF
-790 LLTINGEDVTSAS
+790 LLTINGEDVSAAS

-813 AGALVNLTVVSPQFP
+813 AGALVNMTVISPQFP
-828 HQMQASVQYLPSGA
+828 HQMQATAQYLPSGGGAAAATGVGGA
-842 RAGSQHLN
+842 RGAGGSQHLS

-861 QCATLPRKMTGPGGG
+861 QCATLPRKMAGSHLN
-876 GGSSSGGSVR
+876 GGSGASSAGGSVR

-919 KEDELPHTKSNSVES
+919 KDQDDVPHTKSNSVES
-934 IATTPTIPHQMGPG
+934 IATPTPNHQQASGGPG

-976 QRQQGEGTANANA
+976 QRQQGEGNASNAN
-989 SRYATM
+989 RYATM

-1008 AATPPASNGSPMR
+1008 AATPPATNGSPMR
-1021 TGPLVYGSVAE
+1021 TAGPLVYGSVAE
-1032 MKRKT
+1032 MKRKA

-1058 AGGGAGGGRD
+1058 GAGAGGVGGGGRD

-1079 GPQLHGSASSIWQAA
+1079 GAQLHGSSSSIWQAV

-1111 QRLNSNQAELKL
+1111 QRLNLVDGKAA
-1123 GGGAGA
+1123 GPGAI
-1129 GGAVLPPP
+1129 LPPP

-1209 VMAWKLRQA
+1209 VMAWKLRQGQDKNLSEVPTNA
-1218 QEKPAQETSAG
+1218 HPQQ
-1229 SQQQPVS
+1229 QQQPQQHPTIS

-1241 TQMRPPQQQQQ
+1241 TQIRAAPTPL
-1252 QPQQQASHY
+1252 ASHY
-1261 AAPQVQVQVQQA
+1261 AAPQVQQQPQPQA
-1273 PQQPAPQSPPAPPP
+1273 PIQQQQQQPAPQSPPAPPP
-1287 PQAQAPPPVA
+1287 PAPAPPAPSAPV
-1297 AQNGNGSSSG
+1297 QNGSSVAVASSG
-1307 SGTVAPP
+1307 SAPP

-1368 ASISHSLSVD
+1368 ASISHSLSVE

-1388 TSKSSPNGFAKK
+1388 TSKSSPNGFNPKK
-1400 PEEENP
+1400 DDV
-1406 QEQQQQHQQQSH
+1406 EQQPQL
-1418 QQQQQHLQPG
+1418 LQPP

-1439 SSEQEQMALAA
+1439 SSDQEHLLASGMAS
-1450 GGKPTDTIK
+1450 KPTDTIK

-1466 VEEPKTIPDQ
+1466 VEEPKTIPDHHPAAVQ
-1476 PISHTTTKPMA
+1476 VTTTTKPMA
-1487 KTTISIGGGGG
+1487 KTTISIGG
-1498 GGAGAVP
+1498 AAVA
-1505 TATLTVKQLVQ
+1505 TSTTTLTVKQLVQ
-1516 QQHAPAIQQQQQQLG
+1516 QQHAPVIQQQQQQLS
-1531 SKQPVT
+1531 SKPVQ
-1537 VANSNKFTNSNIN
+1537 SNLKALPNQSQ
-1550 INSNVMTSPQVLGRI
+1550 SVLSPQVLGRI
-1565 PNVHHHQQQQ
+1565 PNVHHHQQQLQ
-1575 SLNPNQK
+1575 MQQQQQQQQQQLNPNQK

-1616 GASNTAALVAKH
+1616 GASNTAALVAK
-1628 QQKLHKGTA
+1628 QQQQLHKA
-1637 GSSGH
+1637 GSGH
-1642 ESEMEARSDLEDDD
+1642 DSELEQRSDLEDDD
-1656 GDLSPS
+1656 GELSPS

-1685 RGATRTTAV
+1685 RGVTRNPAV
-1694 SLMQLPPPLEADSDG
+1694 SLMQLPPPLENDSDG
-1709 EPQAQM
+1709 E
-1715 STLQRQHASQNPH
+1715 
-1728 PHPLQMQQLQQQQLQ
+1728 QQQQQQQQQQQLQ
-1743 QQQLQQ
+1743 QQQSQQ
-1749 QQQQQQPMAAH
+1749 QQMATH

-1772 VASGAVAGVPGVG
+1772 VPSGAVAGAVAVAATGPGAGG
-1785 AAAVQPGNNNLQQ
+1785 ATVAQPGNNNLQ
-1798 LCTDNL
+1798 LCTENI

-1816 DAKHAPQPHLPTS
+1816 DAQHAPQPHMPA
-1829 QYHPQQQQQQQQQ
+1829 QYTHT
-1842 QHQQQQ
+1842 QQQQ
-1848 QLQQQLQQQ
+1848 QLQQQQL
-1857 QMLQMHQRLSGG
+1857 HQRLSGG
-1869 AGPGAVGTLGRVR
+1869 AGAGAVGTLGRVR

>member
-198 RAVEHDSLEAVRWDN
+198 RAVEHDSLEAV
-213 PYIFIRRDPNLFST
+213 
-227 SSTLLELGASPNYRD
+227 STLLELGASPNYRD

-278 GWNEVHQACRH
+278 GWNEVHQ
-289 GLVQHLEHLLFYGAD
+289 
-304 MDGRNASG
+304 
-312 NSPLHVC
+312 
-319 AVNNQEA
+319 
-326 CARMLLFRGAQRGAQ
+326 
-341 NFANQTPYQVAV
+341 VAV

-397 AGAALLAAAGGG
+397 AGAALLTAAGGG
-409 FGGAMVGG
+409 FGGAMVG
-417 SNGTVNGNNGAG
+417 SNGAANGNNGA

-443 HLASVHHHQQQQ
+443 HLAGHHQQQ
-455 QQLHHHQHH
+455 HMHHQHH
-464 QNHHQQLPHL
+464 QNHHQQLQQQQLPHL

-486 PSEHMLAYSSAS
+486 PSEHMLGAYSSAS

-548 HPSTTVVCMEPYV
+548 HPSTTVVCMEPYA
-561 GNTVGHLRLQPG
+561 GNTVGHIRLQPG

-623 GMAPQQQQPQ
+623 GMAPQQQQQQ
-633 HLQQIPASSAASYQG
+633 HLQQAPAGSSAASYQG

-673 LSVASNGSCQQPGE
+673 LSVASNGSCQQPLE
-687 SNGGGGGGGG
+687 SNGGG

-702 LGGRNNN
+702 INNRNNN

-790 LLTINGEDVTSAS
+790 LLTINGEDVSSAS

-828 HQMQASVQYLPSGA
+828 HQMQASAQYLPSGA
-842 RAGSQHLN
+842 RAGSHHLN

-861 QCATLPRKMTGPGGG
+861 QCATLPRKMTGPGGSG
-876 GGSSSGGSVR
+876 PASSSGGSVR

-919 KEDELPHTKSNSVES
+919 KEDDLPHTKSNSVES
-934 IATTPTIPHQMGPG
+934 IATPTPTGIQTGPG

-976 QRQQGEGTANANA
+976 QRQQGEGSAANA

-1021 TGPLVYGSVAE
+1021 SGPLVYGSVAE

-1058 AGGGAGGGRD
+1058 PGGAGGGRD

-1079 GPQLHGSASSIWQAA
+1079 GPQLHGSASSIWQAS

-1111 QRLNSNQAELKL
+1111 QRLNCNQGELKL
-1123 GGGAGA
+1123 GGLGSATGA

-1171 KKRTENDAVT
+1171 KKRAENDAVT

-1218 QEKPAQETSAG
+1218 QEKPSQETSAG
-1229 SQQQPVS
+1229 SQQPVS

-1241 TQMRPPQQQQQ
+1241 TQMRPVQQQQQ
-1252 QPQQQASHY
+1252 QQQQAQQPPTTLASHY
-1261 AAPQVQVQVQQA
+1261 AAPQVQVQQVQQVQQS
-1273 PQQPAPQSPPAPPP
+1273 PQQSAPQSPPAPPL
-1287 PQAQAPPPVA
+1287 PQAAPVP
-1297 AQNGNGSSSG
+1297 AQNGNGNGSTSG
-1307 SGTVAPP
+1307 AGSAPP

-1368 ASISHSLSVD
+1368 ASISHSLSVE

-1400 PEEENP
+1400 PEDEKP
-1406 QEQQQQHQQQSH
+1406 QEQQQSH
-1418 QQQQQHLQPG
+1418 QQPQQLLQPG

-1439 SSEQEQMALAA
+1439 SSEQEQLALAA
-1450 GGKPTDTIK
+1450 GVTLPGGGKPTDTIK

-1476 PISHTTTKPMA
+1476 PSSNTSHTTKPMA
-1487 KTTISIGGGGG
+1487 KTTISIGGGGST
-1498 GGAGAVP
+1498 VP

-1516 QQHAPAIQQQQQQLG
+1516 QQHAPVIQQQQQQLG

-1537 VANSNKFTNSNIN
+1537 AASTNKFTQQST
-1550 INSNVMTSPQVLGRI
+1550 INSNVMSPQVLGRI
-1565 PNVHHHQQQQ
+1565 PSHHHQQQ
-1575 SLNPNQK
+1575 SSNPNQK

-1616 GASNTAALVAKH
+1616 GASNTAVLVAKH
-1628 QQKLHKGTA
+1628 QQKLHKGT
-1637 GSSGH
+1637 SSGH
-1642 ESEMEARSDLEDDD
+1642 ESEMETRSDLEDDD

-1709 EPQAQM
+1709 EPSQL
-1715 STLQRQHASQNPH
+1715 TLQRQQSHHPSQTHPH
-1728 PHPLQMQQLQQQQLQ
+1728 PHQLQQQLQLQ
-1743 QQQLQQ
+1743 QQ

-1785 AAAVQPGNNNLQQ
+1785 ATAVQQGNNNLQQ

-1829 QYHPQQQQQQQQQ
+1829 QYHPQQQQQQQHQQ
-1842 QHQQQQ
+1842 QQQQQQ

-1869 AGPGAVGTLGRVR
+1869 AGAGAVGTLGRVR

>member
-1 MSGPGAFDDEPPPEP
+1 MDSTSGPGAFDDEPPPEP

-71 ANGKAGKFLDE
+71 SNGKAGKFLDE

-123 ANLRRFLECINGG
+123 ANLRRFLDCINGG

-151 NFHCSESGDTPLT
+151 NFHCSESGETPLS

-198 RAVEHDSLEAVRWDN
+198 RAVEHDSLEAV
-213 PYIFIRRDPNLFST
+213 
-227 SSTLLELGASPNYRD
+227 STLLELGASPNYRD

-256 CEAKITESLLH
+256 CDAKITESLLH

-397 AGAALLAAAGGG
+397 AGAALLAAAAGGL
-409 FGGAMVGG
+409 GGAGAVPGPGG
-417 SNGTVNGNNGAG
+417 QQPVCVNGGNGAMG
-429 GGVGLMLSHQNHQQ
+429 TLTRRELQQLQPPHHHLTHPNHQQ
-443 HLASVHHHQQQQ
+443 PHSHQHVQQHL
-455 QQLHHHQHH
+455 HHQH
-464 QNHHQQLPHL
+464 QHQQPH
-474 HTLQLHGPPSPC
+474 LQLHGPPSPC
-486 PSEHMLAYSSAS
+486 PSEHMLGAYSSAS

-548 HPSTTVVCMEPYV
+548 HPSTTVVCMEPYA
-561 GNTVGHLRLQPG
+561 GNTVGHIRLQPG

-599 FPADCVQEVSLRQK
+599 FPADCVQEVNLRQK

-623 GMAPQQQQPQ
+623 GMAPQQHQHQQQQQ
-633 HLQQIPASSAASYQG
+633 HQVLQAQQVQAGSYQG

-673 LSVASNGSCQQPGE
+673 LSMTSNGSCQQQQQGQQQPE
-687 SNGGGGGGGG
+687 DMV
-697 ASGNG
+697 
-702 LGGRNNN
+702 NN
-709 HSVGQYSSATAPRIK
+709 SIGQYSSATAPRIK

-790 LLTINGEDVTSAS
+790 LLTINGEDVSAAS

-813 AGALVNLTVVSPQFP
+813 AGALVNMTVVSPQFP
-828 HQMQASVQYLPSGA
+828 LQMQASAQYLPSGA
-842 RAGSQHLN
+842 RAGSQHLS
-850 SGPSTPQSSHR
+850 SGPSTPQSAHR
-861 QCATLPRKMTGPGGG
+861 QCATLPRKMSMGPGSHA
-876 GGSSSGGSVR
+876 GGSGSAGGGSVR

-919 KEDELPHTKSNSVES
+919 KEQEEQVPHAKSNSVES
-934 IATTPTIPHQMGPG
+934 IATPTPTHPG

-976 QRQQGEGTANANA
+976 QRQQGEGGASSA

-1008 AATPPASNGSPMR
+1008 AATPPGANGSPMR
-1021 TGPLVYGSVAE
+1021 TGPQVYGSVAE
-1032 MKRKT
+1032 MKRQKT
-1037 ARSKHG
+1037 ARTKHG

-1058 AGGGAGGGRD
+1058 GAVAGSGRD

-1111 QRLNSNQAELKL
+1111 QRLNTTGDKESKGA
-1123 GGGAGA
+1123 AGA
-1129 GGAVLPPP
+1129 AGAVLPPP

-1171 KKRTENDAVT
+1171 KKRAENDAVT

-1218 QEKPAQETSAG
+1218 QEKTQQEPQPQ
-1229 SQQQPVS
+1229 SQQQQQQQQQQQHVS

-1241 TQMRPPQQQQQ
+1241 TQLRP
-1252 QPQQQASHY
+1252 QAPAPVGSHY
-1261 AAPQVQVQVQQA
+1261 AAPQVQ
-1273 PQQPAPQSPPAPPP
+1273 QQPTAAAAAPQSPPAPPP
-1287 PQAQAPPPVA
+1287 PPAA
-1297 AQNGNGSSSG
+1297 AQQQQQQQHSNGTASASA
-1307 SGTVAPP
+1307 TVAGPAPP

-1351 ETSGNSQAS
+1351 ETSGNSQGS
-1360 GSSSNSGS
+1360 GSSSASGS
-1368 ASISHSLSVD
+1368 GASISHSLSVE

-1388 TSKSSPNGFAKK
+1388 TSKSSPNGFLKK
-1400 PEEENP
+1400 EE
-1406 QEQQQQHQQQSH
+1406 EQQQQQP
-1418 QQQQQHLQPG
+1418 QQQQLLPQPAAG

-1439 SSEQEQMALAA
+1439 SSDQELLATCA
-1450 GGKPTDTIK
+1450 AKPTDTIK

-1466 VEEPKTIPDQ
+1466 VEEPKTIPD
-1476 PISHTTTKPMA
+1476 PPVKPMA
-1487 KTTISIGGGGG
+1487 KTTISIG
-1498 GGAGAVP
+1498 AAP
-1505 TATLTVKQLVQ
+1505 AAAPATTTLTVKQLVQ
-1516 QQHAPAIQQQQQQLG
+1516 QQHAPVIQQQQQQLSGAKPAAMVATKLPG
-1531 SKQPVT
+1531 STTQIKSNQPVL
-1537 VANSNKFTNSNIN
+1537 
-1550 INSNVMTSPQVLGRI
+1550 SPQVLGRI
-1565 PNVHHHQQQQ
+1565 PNVHHQQQQ
-1575 SLNPNQK
+1575 QQQLLQQHQANPNIK

-1616 GASNTAALVAKH
+1616 AASTAALVAK
-1628 QQKLHKGTA
+1628 QQQQLHKG
-1637 GSSGH
+1637 H
-1642 ESEMEARSDLEDDD
+1642 DSELEQRSDLDDDD
-1656 GDLSPS
+1656 GELSPS

-1694 SLMQLPPPLEADSDG
+1694 SLVQLPPPLEADSDG
-1709 EPQAQM
+1709 EP
-1715 STLQRQHASQNPH
+1715 T
-1728 PHPLQMQQLQQQQLQ
+1728 QQQHL
-1743 QQQLQQ
+1743 LQQ
-1749 QQQQQQPMAAH
+1749 QQQQQLATH

-1772 VASGAVAGVPGVG
+1772 VPSAAVA
-1785 AAAVQPGNNNLQQ
+1785 AATAVSQPGNNNLQ
-1798 LCTDNL
+1798 LCTENL

-1816 DAKHAPQPHLPTS
+1816 DAKHAPQ
-1829 QYHPQQQQQQQQQ
+1829 YHPQQQQQQQQLQQQQQQQQQ

-1848 QLQQQLQQQ
+1848 QQQQ
-1857 QMLQMHQRLSGG
+1857 QQHQRLSGG
-1869 AGPGAVGTLGRVR
+1869 AGAGAVGTLGRVR

>member
-56 KELKESFN
+56 KVAFWFKELKESFN

-198 RAVEHDSLEAVRWDN
+198 RAVEHDSLEAV
-213 PYIFIRRDPNLFST
+213 
-227 SSTLLELGASPNYRD
+227 STLLELGASPNYRD

-278 GWNEVHQACRH
+278 GWNEVHQ
-289 GLVQHLEHLLFYGAD
+289 
-304 MDGRNASG
+304 
-312 NSPLHVC
+312 
-319 AVNNQEA
+319 
-326 CARMLLFRGAQRGAQ
+326 
-341 NFANQTPYQVAV
+341 VAV

-371 IVPFRG
+371 IGEFPFRG

-409 FGGAMVGG
+409 FGGALVG
-417 SNGTVNGNNGAG
+417 SNGAANGNNGNGA

-443 HLASVHHHQQQQ
+443 FLAGGHHQQQH
-455 QQLHHHQHH
+455 LHHHQNHH

-486 PSEHMLAYSSAS
+486 PSEHMLGAYSSAS

-561 GNTVGHLRLQPG
+561 GNTVGHIRLQPG

-623 GMAPQQQQPQ
+623 GMAPQQQQHAQQQQQ
-633 HLQQIPASSAASYQG
+633 HLQQIPASAAASYQG

-687 SNGGGGGGGG
+687 SNNGGGGP
-697 ASGNG
+697 GNG
-702 LGGRNNN
+702 MSNRNNN

-790 LLTINGEDVTSAS
+790 LLTINGEDVSSAS

-850 SGPSTPQSSHR
+850 SGPSTPQTSHR
-861 QCATLPRKMTGPGGG
+861 QCATLPRKMTGPGGGVG

-934 IATTPTIPHQMGPG
+934 IATPTPVGNQTGPG

-976 QRQQGEGTANANA
+976 QRQQGEGSAANA

-1021 TGPLVYGSVAE
+1021 SGPLVYGSVAE

-1058 AGGGAGGGRD
+1058 AGGAGGGRD

-1111 QRLNSNQAELKL
+1111 QRLNSNQGELKQ
-1123 GGGAGA
+1123 

-1218 QEKPAQETSAG
+1218 QEKPSQETSAG
-1229 SQQQPVS
+1229 SQQPVS

-1241 TQMRPPQQQQQ
+1241 TQMRPPPQQQQQQQQ
-1252 QPQQQASHY
+1252 QPQQQPSTVLASHY
-1261 AAPQVQVQVQQA
+1261 AAPQVQVQVQQVQQQQ

-1287 PQAQAPPPVA
+1287 PQAAPVP
-1297 AQNGNGSSSG
+1297 AQNGNGNVSASG
-1307 SGTVAPP
+1307 GGTAPP

-1368 ASISHSLSVD
+1368 ASISHSLSVE

-1400 PEEENP
+1400 PEEEKP
-1406 QEQQQQHQQQSH
+1406 QEQQHKQQQSH
-1418 QQQQQHLQPG
+1418 QQPQQHLQPG

-1439 SSEQEQMALAA
+1439 SSEQEQMAMAA
-1450 GGKPTDTIK
+1450 GVTQPVGGKPTDTIK

-1476 PISHTTTKPMA
+1476 PSSNSGHTTKPMA
-1487 KTTISIGGGGG
+1487 KTTISIGG
-1498 GGAGAVP
+1498 AASSVP

-1537 VANSNKFTNSNIN
+1537 VANSNKFSQQNNIT
-1550 INSNVMTSPQVLGRI
+1550 SNVMSPQVLGRI

-1575 SLNPNQK
+1575 QQSSNPNQK

-1628 QQKLHKGTA
+1628 QQKLHKGT
-1637 GSSGH
+1637 SSGH

-1709 EPQAQM
+1709 EPSQL
-1715 STLQRQHASQNPH
+1715 TLQRQQPHHPSQTHPH
-1728 PHPLQMQQLQQQQLQ
+1728 PHQLQQLQQQQL
-1743 QQQLQQ
+1743 Q

-1829 QYHPQQQQQQQQQ
+1829 QYHPQQQQQQQHQQ
-1842 QHQQQQ
+1842 QQQLHQQQ

-1869 AGPGAVGTLGRVR
+1869 AGAGAVGTLGRVR

>member
-198 RAVEHDSLEAVRWDN
+198 RAVEHDSLEAV
-213 PYIFIRRDPNLFST
+213 
-227 SSTLLELGASPNYRD
+227 STLLELGASPNYRD

-278 GWNEVHQACRH
+278 GWNEVH
-289 GLVQHLEHLLFYGAD
+289 
-304 MDGRNASG
+304 
-312 NSPLHVC
+312 
-319 AVNNQEA
+319 
-326 CARMLLFRGAQRGAQ
+326 
-341 NFANQTPYQVAV
+341 QVAV

-409 FGGAMVGG
+409 FGGALVG
-417 SNGTVNGNNGAG
+417 SNGAANGNNGNGA

-443 HLASVHHHQQQQ
+443 FLAGGHHQQQH
-455 QQLHHHQHH
+455 LHHHQNHH

-486 PSEHMLAYSSAS
+486 PSEHMLGAYSSAS

-561 GNTVGHLRLQPG
+561 GNTVGHIRLQPG

-623 GMAPQQQQPQ
+623 GMAPQQQQHAQQQQQ
-633 HLQQIPASSAASYQG
+633 HLQQIPASAAASYQG

-687 SNGGGGGGGG
+687 SNNGGGGP
-697 ASGNG
+697 GNG
-702 LGGRNNN
+702 MSNRNNN

-790 LLTINGEDVTSAS
+790 LLTINGEDVSSAS

-850 SGPSTPQSSHR
+850 SGPSTPQTSHR
-861 QCATLPRKMTGPGGG
+861 QCATLPRKMTGPGGGVG

-934 IATTPTIPHQMGPG
+934 IATPTPVGNQTGPG

-976 QRQQGEGTANANA
+976 QRQQGEGSAANA

-1021 TGPLVYGSVAE
+1021 SGPLVYGSVAE

-1058 AGGGAGGGRD
+1058 AGGAGGGRD

-1111 QRLNSNQAELKL
+1111 QRLNSNQGELKQ
-1123 GGGAGA
+1123 

-1218 QEKPAQETSAG
+1218 QEKPSQETSAG
-1229 SQQQPVS
+1229 SQQPVS

-1241 TQMRPPQQQQQ
+1241 TQMRPPPQQQQQQQQ
-1252 QPQQQASHY
+1252 QPQQQPSTVLASHY
-1261 AAPQVQVQVQQA
+1261 AAPQVQVQVQQVQQQQ

-1287 PQAQAPPPVA
+1287 PQAAPVP
-1297 AQNGNGSSSG
+1297 AQNGNGNVSASG
-1307 SGTVAPP
+1307 GGTAPP

-1368 ASISHSLSVD
+1368 ASISHSLSVE

-1400 PEEENP
+1400 PEEEKP
-1406 QEQQQQHQQQSH
+1406 QEQQHKQQQSH
-1418 QQQQQHLQPG
+1418 QQPQQHLQPG

-1439 SSEQEQMALAA
+1439 SSEQEQMAMAA
-1450 GGKPTDTIK
+1450 GVTQPVGGKPTDTIK

-1476 PISHTTTKPMA
+1476 PSSNSGHTTKPMA
-1487 KTTISIGGGGG
+1487 KTTISIGG
-1498 GGAGAVP
+1498 AASSVP

-1537 VANSNKFTNSNIN
+1537 VANSNKFSQQNNIT
-1550 INSNVMTSPQVLGRI
+1550 SNVMSPQVLGRI

-1575 SLNPNQK
+1575 QQSSNPNQK

-1628 QQKLHKGTA
+1628 QQKLHKGT
-1637 GSSGH
+1637 SSGH

-1709 EPQAQM
+1709 EPSQL
-1715 STLQRQHASQNPH
+1715 TLQRQQPHHPSQTHPH
-1728 PHPLQMQQLQQQQLQ
+1728 PHQLQQLQQQQL
-1743 QQQLQQ
+1743 Q

-1829 QYHPQQQQQQQQQ
+1829 QYHPQQQQQQQHQQ
-1842 QHQQQQ
+1842 QQQLHQQQ

-1869 AGPGAVGTLGRVR
+1869 AGAGAVGTLGRVR

>member
-198 RAVEHDSLEAVRWDN
+198 RAVEHDSLEAV
-213 PYIFIRRDPNLFST
+213 
-227 SSTLLELGASPNYRD
+227 STLLELGASPNYRD

-371 IVPFRG
+371 I
-377 PPRYNPKRRSGIGWL
+377 
-392 SANGA
+392 
-397 AGAALLAAAGGG
+397 
-409 FGGAMVGG
+409 
-417 SNGTVNGNNGAG
+417 
-429 GGVGLMLSHQNHQQ
+429 
-443 HLASVHHHQQQQ
+443 
-455 QQLHHHQHH
+455 
-464 QNHHQQLPHL
+464 
-474 HTLQLHGPPSPC
+474 
-486 PSEHMLAYSSAS
+486 
-498 SSLSEGSSGHRS
+498 
-510 HEDDISI
+510 
-517 VTDKSLGDTSDI
+517 DKSLGDTSDI

-561 GNTVGHLRLQPG
+561 GNTVGHIRLQPG

-623 GMAPQQQQPQ
+623 GMAPQQQQHAQQQQQ
-633 HLQQIPASSAASYQG
+633 HLQQIPASAAASYQG

-687 SNGGGGGGGG
+687 SNNGGGG
-697 ASGNG
+697 APGNG
-702 LGGRNNN
+702 MSNRNNN

-790 LLTINGEDVTSAS
+790 LLTINGEDVSSAS

-850 SGPSTPQSSHR
+850 SGPSTPQTSHR
-861 QCATLPRKMTGPGGG
+861 QCATLPRKMTGPGGGVG

-934 IATTPTIPHQMGPG
+934 IATPTPVGNQTGPG

-976 QRQQGEGTANANA
+976 QRQQGEGSAANA

-1021 TGPLVYGSVAE
+1021 SGPLVYGSVAE

-1058 AGGGAGGGRD
+1058 AGGAGGGRD

-1111 QRLNSNQAELKL
+1111 QRLNSNQGELKQ
-1123 GGGAGA
+1123 

-1218 QEKPAQETSAG
+1218 QEKPSQETSAG
-1229 SQQQPVS
+1229 SQQPVS

-1241 TQMRPPQQQQQ
+1241 TQMRPPSQQQQQQQQQQ
-1252 QPQQQASHY
+1252 QPQQQPSTVLASHY
-1261 AAPQVQVQVQQA
+1261 AAPQVQVQVQQVQLQQ

-1287 PQAQAPPPVA
+1287 PQAAPVP
-1297 AQNGNGSSSG
+1297 AQNGNGNVSASG
-1307 SGTVAPP
+1307 GGTAPP

-1368 ASISHSLSVD
+1368 ASISHSLSVE

-1400 PEEENP
+1400 PEEEKP
-1406 QEQQQQHQQQSH
+1406 QEQQHQQQQSH
-1418 QQQQQHLQPG
+1418 QQPQQHLQPG

-1439 SSEQEQMALAA
+1439 SSEQEQMAMAA
-1450 GGKPTDTIK
+1450 GVTQPVGGKPTDTIK

-1476 PISHTTTKPMA
+1476 PSSNSGHTTKPMA
-1487 KTTISIGGGGG
+1487 KTTISIGG
-1498 GGAGAVP
+1498 AASSVP

-1537 VANSNKFTNSNIN
+1537 VANSNKFSQQNNIT
-1550 INSNVMTSPQVLGRI
+1550 SNVMSPQVLGRI

-1575 SLNPNQK
+1575 QQSSNPNQK

-1628 QQKLHKGTA
+1628 QQKLHKGT
-1637 GSSGH
+1637 SSGH

-1709 EPQAQM
+1709 EPSQL
-1715 STLQRQHASQNPH
+1715 TLQRQQPHHPSQTHPH
-1728 PHPLQMQQLQQQQLQ
+1728 PHQLQQLQQQQL
-1743 QQQLQQ
+1743 Q

-1829 QYHPQQQQQQQQQ
+1829 QYHPQQQQQQQHQQ
-1842 QHQQQQ
+1842 QQQQQQQLHQQQ

-1869 AGPGAVGTLGRVR
+1869 AGAGAVGTLGRVR

>member
-198 RAVEHDSLEAVRWDN
+198 RAVEHDSLEAV
-213 PYIFIRRDPNLFST
+213 
-227 SSTLLELGASPNYRD
+227 STLLELGASPNYRD

-371 IVPFRG
+371 I
-377 PPRYNPKRRSGIGWL
+377 
-392 SANGA
+392 
-397 AGAALLAAAGGG
+397 
-409 FGGAMVGG
+409 
-417 SNGTVNGNNGAG
+417 
-429 GGVGLMLSHQNHQQ
+429 
-443 HLASVHHHQQQQ
+443 
-455 QQLHHHQHH
+455 
-464 QNHHQQLPHL
+464 
-474 HTLQLHGPPSPC
+474 
-486 PSEHMLAYSSAS
+486 
-498 SSLSEGSSGHRS
+498 
-510 HEDDISI
+510 
-517 VTDKSLGDTSDI
+517 DKSLGDTSDI

-548 HPSTTVVCMEPYV
+548 HPSTTVVCMEPYA
-561 GNTVGHLRLQPG
+561 GNTVGHIRLQPG

-623 GMAPQQQQPQ
+623 GMAPQQQQQQ
-633 HLQQIPASSAASYQG
+633 HLQQAPAGSSAASYQG

-673 LSVASNGSCQQPGE
+673 LSVASNGSCQQPLE
-687 SNGGGGGGGG
+687 SNGGG

-702 LGGRNNN
+702 INNRNNN

-790 LLTINGEDVTSAS
+790 LLTINGEDVSSAS

-828 HQMQASVQYLPSGA
+828 HQMQASAQYLPSGA
-842 RAGSQHLN
+842 RAGSHHLN

-861 QCATLPRKMTGPGGG
+861 QCATLPRKMTGPGGSG
-876 GGSSSGGSVR
+876 PASSSGGSVR

-919 KEDELPHTKSNSVES
+919 KEDDLPHTKSNSVES
-934 IATTPTIPHQMGPG
+934 IATPTPTGIQTGPG

-976 QRQQGEGTANANA
+976 QRQQGEGSAANA

-1021 TGPLVYGSVAE
+1021 SGPLVYGSVAE

-1058 AGGGAGGGRD
+1058 PGGAGGGRD

-1079 GPQLHGSASSIWQAA
+1079 GPQLHGSASSIWQAS

-1111 QRLNSNQAELKL
+1111 QRLNSNQGELKL
-1123 GGGAGA
+1123 GGLGAGSATGA

-1171 KKRTENDAVT
+1171 KKRAENDAVT

-1218 QEKPAQETSAG
+1218 QEKPSQETSAG
-1229 SQQQPVS
+1229 SQQPVS

-1241 TQMRPPQQQQQ
+1241 TQMRPAQQQQQ
-1252 QPQQQASHY
+1252 QQQQAQQPPTTLASHY
-1261 AAPQVQVQVQQA
+1261 AAPQVQVQQVQQVQQS
-1273 PQQPAPQSPPAPPP
+1273 PQQSAPQSPPAPPL
-1287 PQAQAPPPVA
+1287 PQAAPVP
-1297 AQNGNGSSSG
+1297 AQNGNGSTSG
-1307 SGTVAPP
+1307 AGSAPP

-1368 ASISHSLSVD
+1368 ASISHSLSVE

-1400 PEEENP
+1400 PEDEKP
-1406 QEQQQQHQQQSH
+1406 QEQQQSH
-1418 QQQQQHLQPG
+1418 QQPQQLLQPG

-1439 SSEQEQMALAA
+1439 SSEQEQLALAA
-1450 GGKPTDTIK
+1450 GVTLPGGGKPTDTIK

-1476 PISHTTTKPMA
+1476 PSSNTSHTTKPMA
-1487 KTTISIGGGGG
+1487 KTTISIGGGGST
-1498 GGAGAVP
+1498 VP

-1516 QQHAPAIQQQQQQLG
+1516 QQHAPVIQQQQQQLG

-1537 VANSNKFTNSNIN
+1537 PASTNKFTQQST
-1550 INSNVMTSPQVLGRI
+1550 INSNVMSPQVLGRI
-1565 PNVHHHQQQQ
+1565 PSHHHQQQ
-1575 SLNPNQK
+1575 SSNPNQK

-1616 GASNTAALVAKH
+1616 GASNTAVLVAKH
-1628 QQKLHKGTA
+1628 QQKLHKGT
-1637 GSSGH
+1637 SSGH
-1642 ESEMEARSDLEDDD
+1642 ESEMETRSDLEDDD

-1709 EPQAQM
+1709 EPSQL
-1715 STLQRQHASQNPH
+1715 TLQRQQSHHPSQTHPH
-1728 PHPLQMQQLQQQQLQ
+1728 PHQLQQQLQLQ
-1743 QQQLQQ
+1743 QQ

-1785 AAAVQPGNNNLQQ
+1785 ATAVQQGNNNLQQ

-1829 QYHPQQQQQQQQQ
+1829 QYHPQQQQQQQHQQ
-1842 QHQQQQ
+1842 QQQQQQ

-1869 AGPGAVGTLGRVR
+1869 AGAGAVGTLGRVR